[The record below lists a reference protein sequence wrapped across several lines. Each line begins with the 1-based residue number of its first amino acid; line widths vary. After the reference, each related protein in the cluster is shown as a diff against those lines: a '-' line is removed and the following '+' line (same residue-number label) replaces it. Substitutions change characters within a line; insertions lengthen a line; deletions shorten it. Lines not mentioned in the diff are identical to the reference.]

1 MIWFILSAK
10 ISIDNTFAY
19 FRILKL
25 AWYLLKVTIAILK
38 EAYSGTT
45 YFEPKRI
52 LILDRD
58 NNGHDAMFI

>member
-38 EAYSGTT
+38 EACSSGTT

-52 LILDRD
+52 WILDRD
-58 NNGHDAMFI
+58 I